1 MPSKVIGIRINHK
14 MMMNPVL
21 LGAILIATCGIIPGA
36 LAAPAMLD
44 VPVSTAAPS
53 HMMSASQ
60 DAVLWSQTF
69 HAAIPHSDG
78 PATHKV
84 VFGCTGDALLYSLN
98 LYVSEG
104 SGKYA
109 IRSDSVRL
117 DGTALDHGGYWNQ
130 DEIRTDI
137 VRSEPIRLGAG
148 GFPLVLS
155 GSGSLMI
162 PIETTNGAGG
172 ASIVVDVSHISGS
185 QTVCSLSTF
194 VPTKVGGLFPLDAD
208 FGGFGSIMLESTMA
222 GVADFNSY
230 LEEIGEDWMLEV
242 VVEDTVGAEIT
253 VLADGLSA
261 EGVTAYLG
269 PPDFSGLVALR
280 EHNPDVVAI
289 SCCGTSSPLNEPDGV
304 FRTSPSDAR
313 LGEDLA
319 RLMWHNGIRVLLPVW
334 TDDPWN
340 NSYRNDLATSFAGL
354 GGAVDDGITQ
364 DTGMNLG
371 DLGAEIR
378 DRIVLLAD
386 THGDDR
392 VAVFSL
398 PAEDLPFLEAM
409 STHQGA
415 ERVRWFGTD
424 YTARDSR
431 YTDNPA
437 ISGFVSATGYTTL
450 QVEGVGPNLEAVRQN
465 LTEATGKV
473 ATHDMLAAYESA
485 WILGLAIQHTQS
497 TDPERLSEAIPYV
510 AQRHFGTLGPM
521 VLDSNGD
528 LSPSSIEVWSVHDG
542 EWVLV
547 GIMR

>member
-1 MPSKVIGIRINHK
+1 
-14 MMMNPVL
+14 
-21 LGAILIATCGIIPGA
+21 
-36 LAAPAMLD
+36 MLD

-53 HMMSASQ
+53 HMTSASQ

-69 HAAIPHSDG
+69 HAVIPHSEG
-78 PATHKV
+78 PATHKL
-84 VFGCTGDALLYSLN
+84 VFGCNGDALLYSLN

-104 SGKYA
+104 SGKYT

-117 DGTALDHGGYWNQ
+117 DGMALDHAAYLRQ
-130 DEIRTDI
+130 DNIRTDI
-137 VRSEPIRLGAG
+137 VRSEPIRLGAE
-148 GFPLVLS
+148 GFPVVLS

-162 PIETTNGAGG
+162 PIETTNGSGG
-172 ASIVVDVSHISGS
+172 ARIVVDVNHISGS
-185 QTVCSLSTF
+185 QTVCALSSF
-194 VPTKVGGLFPLDAD
+194 APTKVGALFPLDAD
-208 FGGFGSIMLESTMA
+208 FGGFGSIMLEATMA

-230 LEEIGEDWMLEV
+230 LEEVGEDWMLEV
-242 VVEDTVGAEIT
+242 AVQDTVGAEIPELT
-253 VLADGLSA
+253 DGLSA

-269 PPDFSGLVALR
+269 PPDFTGLVALR
-280 EHNPDVVAI
+280 EHNPDAVAL

-304 FRTSPSDAR
+304 FRTAPSDAR
-313 LGEDLA
+313 LGADLA
-319 RLMWHNGIRVLLPVW
+319 RLMWYNGIRVLLPVW

-340 NSYRNDLATSFAGL
+340 NSYRNDIAASFAEL
-354 GGAVDDGITQ
+354 GGAIDDGITQ
-364 DTGMNLG
+364 DTGMSLE

-386 THGDDR
+386 THGDNQ

-398 PAEDLPFLEAM
+398 PTEDLPFLEAM
-409 STHQGA
+409 SMYQGA

-437 ISGFVSATGYTTL
+437 ISGFVSATGYTVL
-450 QVEGVGPNLEAVRQN
+450 QVEGSGPNLEAVRQS

-485 WILGLAIQHTQS
+485 WILGLAIQHSQS
-497 TDPERLSEAIPYV
+497 MDPERLREAIPYV

-521 VLDSNGD
+521 VLDENGD
-528 LSPSSIEVWSVHDG
+528 LSPSGIEVWSVHDG
-542 EWVLV
+542 EWVRV
-547 GIMR
+547 GVMR

>member
-1 MPSKVIGIRINHK
+1 
-14 MMMNPVL
+14 MNPVL
-21 LGAILIATCGIIPGA
+21 LGVILAATCGIIPGA

-44 VPVSTAAPS
+44 MPISTTAPS
-53 HMMSASQ
+53 HMTSTSQ

-69 HAAIPHSDG
+69 HTTIPHSDG
-78 PATHKV
+78 PATHKL

-104 SGKYA
+104 SGEYT

-117 DGTALDHGGYWNQ
+117 DGMALDHTGYLNQ

-137 VRSEPIRLGAG
+137 VLSEPIRLSAEM
-148 GFPLVLS
+148 FPLALS

-172 ASIVVDVSHISGS
+172 ASVVVDVNHISGS
-185 QTVCSLSTF
+185 QTVCSLSSFT
-194 VPTKVGGLFPLDAD
+194 PTKVGALFPLDAD
-208 FGGFGSIMLESTMA
+208 FGGFGNIVLESTMM
-222 GVADFNSY
+222 GVTDFNSY

-242 VVEDTVGAEIT
+242 IVQDTIGAKIPE
-253 VLADGLSA
+253 LADDFSA

-269 PPDFSGLVALR
+269 PPGFVGLMTLR
-280 EHNPDVVAI
+280 EHNPDVVAL

-304 FRTSPSDAR
+304 FRTAPSDAR

-340 NSYRNDLATSFAGL
+340 NNYRNDIATSFARL

-364 DTGMNLG
+364 DAGMSLG

-386 THGDDR
+386 THGDSQ

-398 PAEDLPFLEAM
+398 PTEDLPFLETM
-409 STHQGA
+409 SMHQGA

-424 YTARDSR
+424 YTARDAR
-431 YTDNPA
+431 YTNNPA
-437 ISGFVSATGYTTL
+437 ISGFVSATGYTAL
-450 QVEGVGPNLEAVRQN
+450 QVEGTGPNLEAVRQS

-473 ATHDMLAAYESA
+473 AIHDMLAAYESA
-485 WILGLAIQHTQS
+485 WILGLAIQHSQS
-497 TDPERLSEAIPYV
+497 MDPERLKEAIPYV

-542 EWVLV
+542 EWVRV
-547 GIMR
+547 GVMR

>member
-1 MPSKVIGIRINHK
+1 MAV
-14 MMMNPVL
+14 
-21 LGAILIATCGIIPGA
+21 TCSIIPGA

-44 VPVSTAAPS
+44 VPVSAATPS
-53 HMMSASQ
+53 HMASTSQ
-60 DAVLWSQTF
+60 DAVFWSQTF

-78 PATHKV
+78 TATHKM
-84 VFGCTGDALLYSLN
+84 VFGCTDDALLYSLN

-104 SGKYA
+104 SGEYA

-117 DGTALDHGGYWNQ
+117 DGMALDHAGYLNQ

-137 VRSEPIRLGAG
+137 ILSEPIRLSAEM
-148 GFPLVLS
+148 FPLALS

-162 PIETTNGAGG
+162 PIETTNGTGG
-172 ASIVVDVSHISGS
+172 ARIVVDVNHISGS
-185 QTVCSLSTF
+185 QTVCSLSAF
-194 VPTKVGGLFPLDAD
+194 APTKVGGLFPLDAD

-222 GVADFNSY
+222 GVTDFNSY
-230 LEEIGEDWMLEV
+230 LEEIGEDWMLEMAIQ
-242 VVEDTVGAEIT
+242 DTVGAEIQEIT
-253 VLADGLSA
+253 DDLSA

-269 PPDFSGLVALR
+269 PPDFVGLMTLR
-280 EHNPDVVAI
+280 DHNPDVVAL

-304 FRTSPSDAR
+304 FRMSPSDTR

-319 RLMWHNGIRVLLPVW
+319 RLMWHNDIRVLLPVW

-340 NSYRNDLATSFAGL
+340 NNYRNDVAASFAGL

-364 DTGMNLG
+364 DAGMRLA

-398 PAEDLPFLEAM
+398 PIEDLPFLEAM

-424 YTARDSR
+424 YTARDAK
-431 YTDNPA
+431 YTNNPA
-437 ISGFVSATGYTTL
+437 ISEFVSATGYTAL
-450 QVEGVGPNLEAVRQN
+450 QVEGVGPNLEAVRQS
-465 LTEATGKV
+465 LTEATGKIV
-473 ATHDMLAAYESA
+473 THDILAAYESA
-485 WILGLAIQHTQS
+485 WILGLAIQHSQS
-497 TDPERLSEAIPYV
+497 MDPERLREAIPYV

-521 VLDSNGD
+521 VLDLNGD
-528 LSPSSIEVWSVHDG
+528 LSPSGIEVWSVHDG
-542 EWVLV
+542 EWVRV

>member
-1 MPSKVIGIRINHK
+1 
-14 MMMNPVL
+14 MNPAL
-21 LGAILIATCGIIPGA
+21 LSIILVATCGIIPGA

-53 HMMSASQ
+53 HMTSTSQ

-78 PATHKV
+78 PATHKL

-117 DGTALDHGGYWNQ
+117 DGMALDHTGYLNQ

-137 VRSEPIRLGAG
+137 ILSEPIRLSEEM
-148 GFPLVLS
+148 FPLALS

-162 PIETTNGAGG
+162 PIETTNGADG
-172 ASIVVDVSHISGS
+172 ARVVVDVNHISGS
-185 QTVCSLSTF
+185 RTTCSLGAF
-194 VPTKVGGLFPLDAD
+194 APTKVGGLFSLDAG
-208 FGGFGSIMLESTMA
+208 FGGFGSIMLESTKM

-242 VVEDTVGAEIT
+242 VIQDTVGAEIQE
-253 VLADGLSA
+253 LADDLSA

-269 PPDFSGLVALR
+269 PPDFSGLMTLR
-280 EHNPDVVAI
+280 EHNPDVVAL
-289 SCCGTSSPLNEPDGV
+289 SCCGTSSPLNEQDGV

-313 LGEDLA
+313 LGADLA

-340 NSYRNDLATSFAGL
+340 NSYRNDVATSFAGL

-364 DTGMNLG
+364 DTGMSLG

-386 THGDDR
+386 THGDDK
-392 VAVFSL
+392 VAVLSL
-398 PAEDLPFLEAM
+398 PAEDMPFLETM
-409 STHQGA
+409 SMHQGA

-424 YTARDSR
+424 YTARDAR
-431 YTDNPA
+431 YTSNPA

-450 QVEGVGPNLEAVRQN
+450 QVEGTGPNLEDVRQS

-485 WILGLAIQHTQS
+485 WVLGLAIQHSQS
-497 TDPERLSEAIPYV
+497 MDPERLKDAIPYV

-542 EWVLV
+542 EWVRV
-547 GIMR
+547 GVMR